1 MKYLQA
7 LLVFLA
13 LASAG
18 TALAQSDP
26 SPDQIYQAARAGHL
40 AEAQQM
46 VDQVLRDR
54 PSSGRAHY
62 IAAEIYARE
71 GNLARARQEL
81 STAEQLAPG
90 LPFVTNPRAVQ
101 ELRSQLAERT
111 TPRGGS
117 AFTVP
122 YSRHPASVP
131 WGLIV
136 LIVGGVA
143 VLWIVVARRRAAA
156 MAYQQYAGGPVAAGA
171 GYGTG
176 QGYGPGYGPGPGY
189 GAPGMGS
196 TLAGGLASGLAVG
209 AGVVAGEELA
219 HRFLDSDRGVGP
231 PVVPEEP
238 VDPNADMGGT
248 DFGVGDSSSWD
259 GGGGGSDSFG
269 SDGGGDWT

>member
-1 MKYLQA
+1 MMKYLQT
-7 LLVFLA
+7 LLAILVV
-13 LASAG
+13 ASA
-18 TALAQSDP
+18 APVLAQSDP
-26 SPDQIYQAARAGHL
+26 SPDQIYQAARSGHL
-40 AEAQQM
+40 TQAQQM

-54 PSSGRAHY
+54 PTSGKAHY

-71 GNLARARQEL
+71 GDLSRARQEL

-101 ELRSQLAERT
+101 ELRSQLAERV
-111 TPRGGS
+111 PGRP

-122 YSRHPASVP
+122 YSRPPASIP
-131 WGLIV
+131 WGLI
-136 LIVGGVA
+136 LIIGGGVA
-143 VLWIVVARRRAAA
+143 VLWIVAARRRAAA
-156 MAYQQYAGGPVAAGA
+156 ASYQQYAGGPVAAGP
-171 GYGTG
+171 GYAPA
-176 QGYGPGYGPGPGY
+176 GYGPGYGPGY

-219 HRFLDSDRGVGP
+219 HRFLEGDRGTG
-231 PVVPEEP
+231 VVPQEPP

-259 GGGGGSDSFG
+259 GGGGSDSSFG
-269 SDGGGDWT
+269 SDGGGGDWS